1 MENRRDFI
9 KKAALLTGSFGLFN
23 SLPGSIQAAL
33 AIEPAPG
40 STFYDAEHIVLLM
53 QENRSFDHSFGT
65 LKGVRGFNDPRA
77 IQLPNKNLVWLQ
89 QNKEGKTYTP
99 FRLDLQNSNA
109 AWTRDLPHSWEN
121 QSAARNKGKHDNWLE
136 AKRSG
141 VKEQR
146 DIPLTLG
153 YYSRADIP
161 FYYAFADAF
170 TICDQ
175 HFCSSITGTTTNRHF
190 FWTGKC
196 VPEKG
201 EKPLVRNSDI
211 YFNQLAHWK
220 TFPERLEENNIS
232 WRVYQNEVSIQN
244 ALEGEREPWLGNFT
258 DNNLEW
264 FAQYNIRF
272 KKSHTDFLKVRVTQ
286 LPAEIAD
293 LETQIKNTK
302 PADSQKLQ
310 KNLKNK
316 IQQLE
321 SYQSALKTYS
331 AENFAALSNFDKA
344 LVTKA
349 FQTNEGDPHY
359 HEIETVSMDDQGT
372 SKDITVPKG
381 DVLYQFREDV
391 KSGKLPTVSWL
402 VAPQNF
408 SDHPSAPMYGAWYV
422 SEVLN
427 ILTQNP
433 EIWKKTIFILNY
445 DENDGY
451 FDHIPPFVAPNP
463 NDPASGRT
471 SPDLDYSD
479 EYVTRAQE
487 IAAGVSEQS
496 ATEGPVGLGYR
507 VPLVIASPWSKGG
520 WVNSEVCDITST
532 IQFMETFLN
541 KKYNKQIFESN
552 ISSWRRGI
560 TGDLTSVFRPQ
571 TNKSTSS
578 PDFLDRN
585 EQILRIDKS
594 KSLDYPKNHHALSSS
609 EIETANRSPA
619 TSPFLPKQE
628 SGIKESSALAYELYV
643 DADMSASKIKLRF
656 NAGKNIFRD
665 KALGS
670 PFNVYSGSSYK
681 DGVSYWP
688 FATSA
693 GNQVDFEWNLADFK
707 DLYDLRVYGPNG
719 FLRTFKGDQSSARL
733 TVTCEYELDKKG
745 IPTGNINLRIKNTD
759 PDKTLPVIVS
769 AQIYQRLQEKISL
782 KPNQEKII
790 PINGKKSFNWYEV
803 KVLLA
808 DNPNF
813 ERGFAGRAETGTS
826 SMTDPQMGRVI

>member
-89 QNKEGKTYTP
+89 QNKEGKTYAP

-141 VKEQR
+141 IKEQR

-201 EKPLVRNSDI
+201 KKPLVRNSDI

-349 FQTNEGDPHY
+349 FQTNEGDPNY

-479 EYVTRAQE
+479 EYVTLAQE

-560 TGDLTSVFRPQ
+560 TGDLTSAFRPQ
-571 TNKSTSS
+571 TNKITSS

-594 KSLDYPKNHHALSSS
+594 KSLDYPKNHHELSSS
-609 EIETANRSPA
+609 EIETANSSPA

-643 DADMSASKIKLRF
+643 DAEMTASKIKLRF

-693 GNQVDFEWNLADFK
+693 GNQVDFEWNLGDFK
-707 DLYDLRVYGPNG
+707 DHYDLRVYGPNG
-719 FLRTFKGDQSSARL
+719 FLRTFKGDQSSTAL
-733 TVTCEYELDKKG
+733 TVTCEYELDRKG

-759 PDKTLPVIVS
+759 PNKTQPVIVS
-769 AQIYQRLQEKISL
+769 AQIYQHLQEKISL

-790 PINGKKSFNWYEV
+790 SINGKKSFNWYEV

-808 DNPNF
+808 DDPNF
-813 ERGFAGRAETGTS
+813 ERGFAGRVETGTS